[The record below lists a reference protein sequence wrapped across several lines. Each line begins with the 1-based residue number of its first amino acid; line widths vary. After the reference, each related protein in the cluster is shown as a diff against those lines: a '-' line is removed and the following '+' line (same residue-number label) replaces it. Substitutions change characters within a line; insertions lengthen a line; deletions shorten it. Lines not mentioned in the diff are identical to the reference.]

1 MAHGSGTT
9 TTAGGDAVA
18 VEPRGHLRD
27 RDLGR
32 LGTGLGTT
40 AQGPRTYQKI
50 TTGEQH
56 MTDKELI
63 IQAAKAVGIT
73 GRWDERDKIFIVTYN
88 NHGMPFYARWDP
100 LIHADQALQIVID
113 LNLNVKHG
121 WTEAEGKPLAMVVVS
136 NQEGTVT
143 YGEFKQDNARRAM
156 LRAIV
161 QVAAEIGGA
170 A

>member
-1 MAHGSGTT
+1 
-9 TTAGGDAVA
+9 
-18 VEPRGHLRD
+18 
-27 RDLGR
+27 
-32 LGTGLGTT
+32 
-40 AQGPRTYQKI
+40 
-50 TTGEQH
+50 

-63 IQAAKAVGIT
+63 IKAAKAAGIT
-73 GRWDERDKIFIVTYN
+73 GEWNGEDNMFLRTHDTGSVL
-88 NHGMPFYARWDP
+88 PFYSRWDP
-100 LIHADQALQIVID
+100 LIHADQALQLVID

-121 WTEAEGKPLAMVVVS
+121 WTETEGKPLAMVVVS

>member
-1 MAHGSGTT
+1 
-9 TTAGGDAVA
+9 
-18 VEPRGHLRD
+18 
-27 RDLGR
+27 
-32 LGTGLGTT
+32 
-40 AQGPRTYQKI
+40 
-50 TTGEQH
+50 

-161 QVAAEIGGA
+161 PVAAEIGRTA
-170 A
+170 